1 MSLRTLPTN
10 LPAIEALLGEIA
22 ESPKELSG
30 DFLGRLV
37 ALLRPGRVQRAEEAA
52 APLEGFIALLDE
64 RPALAA
70 GLAEH
75 LRTVLLSRMHRTL
88 FAESGILTSTGFFT
102 GFWQRLLARLL
113 PPAVDPDFLRDLVAE
128 VFDEPQDGEWVT
140 LIPYGTWLDLLARLG
155 CYGEDFAPVRRHIR
169 QELLEAMRLVGHRLA
184 ALGMDP
190 ALVRYSPALARH
202 ESPFLA
208 QSDEVKD
215 FIARH
220 GDPETPVAHDGHLEV
235 LLGHCTDFIAQIRRK
250 SHETGVGVTLV
261 FVLARIEQ
269 LVARM
274 KLLRQLAVPDAN
286 EPVEATRTR
295 AVQFTA
301 TLIRAENRRNRF
313 GEIFDGTTQ
322 LLARRVTE
330 HASKSGEHY
339 VTETREEYREMFRA
353 AAGAGLIVAVMAIVK
368 ILTAS
373 LGLPG
378 FWQAVA
384 FSLIY
389 GLGFVIVHIL
399 HLTIATKQPAMTAA
413 TIAAALD
420 ATSDRDERL
429 DRIATLA
436 AQVSRTQWVS
446 IAGNVLI
453 GFLTSLAIAMVGAEF
468 LGWSPIGAEKA
479 EYLLHELHP
488 WQSLALFHAGIAGV
502 YLFLSGLIS
511 GYYDN
516 QSLFYRVPERIRR
529 VKWMRRF
536 LGQSRVDK
544 IAHYVEYNLGALA
557 GNFLFGVMLGATGTV
572 GAFFGLPVDI
582 RHVSFSSANL
592 AYALQAMDF
601 QVGWKVV
608 LLSVGGVLAIAL
620 VNLFVSFFLALR
632 VALKSRGIETEGTD
646 GLTRRVLARF
656 RASPREFFL
665 PPREG
670 LGAEPSAEPATP
682 AGRARPTPRSTPR
695 LTPRATPR
703 QTPRMTPVAPPP
715 EKPTEPS
722 PEKPTAPSP
731 EEP

>member
-1 MSLRTLPTN
+1 
-10 LPAIEALLGEIA
+10 
-22 ESPKELSG
+22 
-30 DFLGRLV
+30 
-37 ALLRPGRVQRAEEAA
+37 
-52 APLEGFIALLDE
+52 
-64 RPALAA
+64 
-70 GLAEH
+70 
-75 LRTVLLSRMHRTL
+75 
-88 FAESGILTSTGFFT
+88 
-102 GFWQRLLARLL
+102 
-113 PPAVDPDFLRDLVAE
+113 
-128 VFDEPQDGEWVT
+128 
-140 LIPYGTWLDLLARLG
+140 
-155 CYGEDFAPVRRHIR
+155 
-169 QELLEAMRLVGHRLA
+169 
-184 ALGMDP
+184 
-190 ALVRYSPALARH
+190 
-202 ESPFLA
+202 
-208 QSDEVKD
+208 
-215 FIARH
+215 
-220 GDPETPVAHDGHLEV
+220 
-235 LLGHCTDFIAQIRRK
+235 
-250 SHETGVGVTLV
+250 
-261 FVLARIEQ
+261 
-269 LVARM
+269 
-274 KLLRQLAVPDAN
+274 
-286 EPVEATRTR
+286 
-295 AVQFTA
+295 
-301 TLIRAENRRNRF
+301 
-313 GEIFDGTTQ
+313 
-322 LLARRVTE
+322 
-330 HASKSGEHY
+330 
-339 VTETREEYREMFRA
+339 
-353 AAGAGLIVAVMAIVK
+353 
-368 ILTAS
+368 
-373 LGLPG
+373 
-378 FWQAVA
+378 
-384 FSLIY
+384 
-389 GLGFVIVHIL
+389 LGFVIVHIL

-429 DRIATLA
+429 DRIARLA

-468 LGWSPIGAEKA
+468 LGWNPIGTEKA

-529 VKWMRRF
+529 VKWMRR
-536 LGQSRVDK
+536 LMGQSRVDK
-544 IAHYVEYNLGALA
+544 VARYVEYNLGALA

-632 VALKSRGIETEGTD
+632 VALKSRGIEAEGTD

-670 LGAEPSAEPATP
+670 FAAEAAAAAPAA

-715 EKPTEPS
+715 EKPAEASPEQPSEPS
-722 PEKPTAPSP
+722 PEKPAAPSP

>member
-1 MSLRTLPTN
+1 MRKRTLPAK
-10 LPAIEALLGEIA
+10 LPEIEALLGEIA
-22 ESPKELSG
+22 QAPQELSG
-30 DFLGRLV
+30 DYLSRLV
-37 ALLRPGRVQRAEEAA
+37 ALLRPGRVQGAAAAA
-52 APLEGFIALLDE
+52 APFEAFATLLDL
-64 RPALAA
+64 RPELAA

-75 LRTVLLSRMHRTL
+75 LRAVLLSRMHRTL

-128 VFDEPQDGEWVT
+128 VFDDPSDGDWIAQ
-140 LIPYGTWLDLLARLG
+140 IPAATWIGLLDRLG
-155 CYGEDFAPVRRHIR
+155 CYREAFKPVRLHIR

-190 ALVRYSPALARH
+190 ALVRYAPTLARY

-215 FIARH
+215 FITRH
-220 GDPETPVAHDGHLEV
+220 GDPERPVPHDGHLEV
-235 LLGHCTDFIAQIRRK
+235 VLGHCTDFVAQIRRK
-250 SHETGVGVTLV
+250 SHETGVGVNLV

-269 LVARM
+269 LVTRM
-274 KLLRQLAVPDAN
+274 KLLRQLAVPDAHEEN
-286 EPVEATRTR
+286 AVTRTR
-295 AVQFTA
+295 AVEFTA

-313 GEIFDGTTQ
+313 AEIFDGTTQ

-339 VTETREEYREMFRA
+339 VTESREEYRAMFRA
-353 AAGAGLIVAVMAIVK
+353 AAGAGLLVAVMALTK
-368 ILTAS
+368 ILVAK

-378 FWQAVA
+378 FWQAVG

-389 GLGFVIVHIL
+389 GLGFVVVHIL

-413 TIAAALD
+413 TLAAALD
-420 ATSDRDERL
+420 GTTDREARL
-429 DRIATLA
+429 DRIARLA

-453 GFLTSLAIAMVGAEF
+453 GFLTSLSIAMVGAEF
-468 LGWSPIGAEKA
+468 LGWNPVGTEKA
-479 EYLLHELHP
+479 GHLLHELHP
-488 WQSLALFHAGIAGV
+488 WKSLALFHAGIAGV

-516 QSLFYRVPERIRR
+516 QSLFFRVPDRIRR
-529 VKWMRRF
+529 VKWMRRV
-536 LGQSRVDK
+536 LGPKRLDK
-544 IAHYVEYNLGALA
+544 VARYVEYNLGALA
-557 GNFLFGVMLGATGTV
+557 GNFLFGCMLGATGTV

-592 AYALQAMDF
+592 AYALQALDF
-601 QVGWKVV
+601 HVGWQVV
-608 LLSVGGVLAIAL
+608 AVSLLGVLAIAA
-620 VNLFVSFFLALR
+620 VNLLVSFVLALR
-632 VALKSRGIETEGTD
+632 VALLSRGIEAADTA
-646 GLTRRVLARF
+646 GLTRRVYERF

-670 LGAEPSAEPATP
+670 EEAAPAP
-682 AGRARPTPRSTPR
+682 QPRASRPTPRNTPSQVPR
-695 LTPRATPR
+695 HTPPMGVHDRSSAD
-703 QTPRMTPVAPPP
+703 
-715 EKPTEPS
+715 
-722 PEKPTAPSP
+722 
-731 EEP
+731 